1 MSKKKLNTN
10 GTLLNLLLLG
20 GAAVILKK
28 RTGSLR
34 GIGKTPINTVIA
46 IWGDSYLV
54 TEAMFC
60 FGGWKTFVPK
70 FGGGNR
76 GYDLLYASDHEGV
89 ENFEKGIRKMIKEYP
104 NYRVDVYQDEDL
116 INFIE
121 YKFTD
126 LSRKRHVTITL
137 I

>member
-1 MSKKKLNTN
+1 
-10 GTLLNLLLLG
+10 
-20 GAAVILKK
+20 
-28 RTGSLR
+28 
-34 GIGKTPINTVIA
+34 
-46 IWGDSYLV
+46 
-54 TEAMFC
+54 MFC
-60 FGGWKTFVPK
+60 FGGWKTSIPK
-70 FGGGNR
+70 FGDGNR

-89 ENFEKGIRKMIKEYP
+89 ENFEKGIQKMIKEHP

-126 LSRKRHVTITL
+126 FSRKRHVTITL